1 MRTLKNNMTKPAAL
15 ELGTLRLYLFSTVHE
30 SQLIFELPANLE
42 TIAIIDSVI
51 GCPLERFRASRLTY
65 GIKKIKK

>member
-1 MRTLKNNMTKPAAL
+1 MTKPAAL
-15 ELGTLRLYLFSTVHE
+15 ELGTLRLYLSSTVHE
-30 SQLIFELPANLE
+30 SQLIFELPVNLE

-51 GCPLERFRASRLTY
+51 GCLLERFKSFKVVTY